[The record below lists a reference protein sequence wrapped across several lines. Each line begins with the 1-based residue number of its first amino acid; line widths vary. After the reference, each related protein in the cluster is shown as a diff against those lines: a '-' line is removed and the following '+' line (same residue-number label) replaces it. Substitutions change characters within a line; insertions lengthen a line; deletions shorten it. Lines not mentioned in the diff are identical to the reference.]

1 MQSPLSMVRRK
12 DGAKALIMFITALLL
27 AISLGQA
34 AFGAPDVTFGDVN
47 DDGKIDVRD
56 VVLVM
61 QYILELKELD
71 DDQIKAADVTGDGE
85 IDVNDVSQ
93 IMQYSLGLIDRFT
106 VHSAIKSVERVEIDV
121 SYGTAQGDIG
131 LPEEVEIT
139 LYDNSSQDVSVK
151 WNDKSIPE
159 FQQFRYG
166 HYVFRGELDQLPQN
180 VFNPKELN
188 AIAVVGVGYQVRPPR
203 PAPPPLPDPPPVNTF
218 ADLGGVIT
226 QIVPGVYNL
235 EIPFANA
242 EESLENV
249 TKDSLLVLYIMNK
262 DPIVLSYNETRD
274 AFFKAAVQGYTQQ
287 EINQALVYVWED
299 DDEPLTADD
308 LNVQLVDIVPGV
320 FNVIITMDDAQAEL
334 IVTETSTLV
343 LKVAGKDPL
352 TLEYSAVR
360 DAFFKA
366 AVQGYTENEIRSAL
380 IEVE

>member
-12 DGAKALIMFITALLL
+12 NGAKALILFLTALLL

-56 VVLVM
+56 VVMVM

-71 DDQIKAADVTGDGE
+71 NDQMKAADVTGDGK

-93 IMQYSLGLIDRFT
+93 IMQYSLGIIDRFT
-106 VHSAIKSVERVEIDV
+106 VHSSIKSVERVEIDV
-121 SYGTAQGDIG
+121 SYGTAQDNVG

-151 WNDKSIPE
+151 WEDTSTPE
-159 FQQFRYG
+159 YQQFKYG
-166 HYVFRGELDQLPQN
+166 HYVFRGELDQLPQD
-180 VFNPKELN
+180 VFNPKELK

-218 ADLGGVIT
+218 ADLDGVII

-235 EIPFANA
+235 EIPYATA
-242 EESLENV
+242 EERLDNV
-249 TKDSLLVLYIMNK
+249 TKDSLLVLYVMDK
-262 DPIVLSYNETRD
+262 YPLVLSYDENRD

-287 EINQALVYVWED
+287 EINQAWVYVWED
-299 DDEPLTADD
+299 IDETVTADD
-308 LNVQLVDIVPGV
+308 LNVQFVDILPGV
-320 FNVIITMDDAQAEL
+320 FNVIITLADAQAEL
-334 IVTETSTLV
+334 NVTETSTLV
-343 LKVAGKDPL
+343 LYVTGKDPL
-352 TLEYSAVR
+352 TLEYYADR
-360 DAFFKA
+360 DAFFKP
-366 AVQGYTENEIRSAL
+366 AVQGYTENEIRNAVV
-380 IEVE
+380 EVD

>member
-12 DGAKALIMFITALLL
+12 NGAKALILFLTALLL

-56 VVLVM
+56 VVMVM

-71 DDQIKAADVTGDGE
+71 NDQMKAADVTGDGK

-93 IMQYSLGLIDRFT
+93 IMQYSLGIIDRFT
-106 VHSAIKSVERVEIDV
+106 VHSSIKSVERVEIDV
-121 SYGTAQGDIG
+121 NYGTAQDNVG

-151 WNDKSIPE
+151 WEDTSTPE
-159 FQQFRYG
+159 YQQFKYG
-166 HYVFRGELDQLPQN
+166 HYVFRGELDQLPQD
-180 VFNPKELN
+180 VFNPKELK

-218 ADLGGVIT
+218 ADLDGVII

-235 EIPFANA
+235 EIPYATA
-242 EESLENV
+242 EERLDNV
-249 TKDSLLVLYIMNK
+249 TKDSLLVLYVMDK
-262 DPIVLSYNETRD
+262 YPLVLSYDENRD

-287 EINQALVYVWED
+287 EINQAWVYVWED
-299 DDEPLTADD
+299 IDETVTADD
-308 LNVQLVDIVPGV
+308 LNVQFVDILPGV
-320 FNVIITMDDAQAEL
+320 FNVIITLADAQAEL
-334 IVTETSTLV
+334 NVTETSTLV
-343 LKVAGKDPL
+343 LYVTGKDPL
-352 TLEYSAVR
+352 TLEYYADR
-360 DAFFKA
+360 DAFFKP
-366 AVQGYTENEIRSAL
+366 AVQGYTENEIRNAVV
-380 IEVE
+380 EVD